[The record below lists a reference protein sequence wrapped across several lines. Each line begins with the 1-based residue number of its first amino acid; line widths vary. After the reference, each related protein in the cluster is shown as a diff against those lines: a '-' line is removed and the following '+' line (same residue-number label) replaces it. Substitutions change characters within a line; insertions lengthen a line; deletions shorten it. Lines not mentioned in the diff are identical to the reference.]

1 MIPLL
6 CLLGTVPVAPQRDR
20 WGRGPAA
27 HRVASSV
34 TQRSRTVAALLASP
48 HPPHP
53 AAAAPGVASQ
63 ASSERGVSVKVTC
76 RSPVFLLKGV
86 KCSSVA
92 FAYAPRG
99 SGCAFCSRCEAGSRF
114 LSVPGASSVCPPRPV
129 EDPRP
134 SFRHRRAFP
143 PLPSAAPPPPSL
155 QRRAGAWRPVVRT
168 RPLLRL
174 PVALR
179 PPSRVSGGRGT
190 SSVATTPLGFVLSSR
205 VEFIQKW
212 KEVTPS
218 KMFIFCNS

>member
-27 HRVASSV
+27 HRVTSSV
-34 TQRSRTVAALLASP
+34 TQRSRTVVALLASP
-48 HPPHP
+48 RAPHP

-143 PLPSAAPPPPSL
+143 PLPSAAPPPP
-155 QRRAGAWRPVVRT
+155 PV
-168 RPLLRL
+168 P
-174 PVALR
+174 AA
-179 PPSRVSGGRGT
+179 SGRGLA
-190 SSVATTPLGFVLSSR
+190 SGRPHPSVASPARGPPPALTREWWTWHVERGHDPAGICFVKSR
-205 VEFIQKW
+205 
-212 KEVTPS
+212 
-218 KMFIFCNS
+218 